1 MSFLQ
6 TWHKEVKSEAGMMRY
21 VQDSPAWNH
30 VDETWPSFASEP
42 RNVRMVLAMD
52 GVNPH
57 KLMRKPNSIW
67 PVLLINYNIPPW
79 LAMKKNYVMLA
90 LIMPGP
96 KAPKNPDVCL
106 QPLIDELLRLWEE
119 VLCYD
124 VTQAHENERRF
135 ILHAM
140 LVGTITDWPSLS

>member
-1 MSFLQ
+1 MGLTFFNRRGVVTNVSDGKTCIQVLRFFNPTPRLQKLYRRRHMSSLQ
-6 TWHKEVKSEAGMMRY
+6 TWHKEVKSEAGVMRY

-42 RNVRMVLAMD
+42 RNVRMGLAMD

-79 LAMKKNYVMLA
+79 LAMKRTM
-90 LIMPGP
+90 
-96 KAPKNPDVCL
+96 
-106 QPLIDELLRLWEE
+106 
-119 VLCYD
+119 
-124 VTQAHENERRF
+124 
-135 ILHAM
+135 
-140 LVGTITDWPSLS
+140 

>member
-1 MSFLQ
+1 MASLQ

-21 VQDSPAWNH
+21 VQDSPAWSH
-30 VDETWPSFASEP
+30 VDETWPSFASDP
-42 RNVRMVLAMD
+42 RNVRMGLAMD

-79 LAMKKNYVMLA
+79 LAMKKNYVILA

-96 KAPKNPDVCL
+96 KAPKNPDVYM
-106 QPLIDELLRLWEE
+106 QPLIDELLRLWEG
-119 VLCYD
+119 VQCYD
-124 VTQAHENERRF
+124 VTRAQDNEGRF
-135 ILHAM
+135 ILRAM
-140 LVGTITDWPSLS
+140 IIWTITDWPGE